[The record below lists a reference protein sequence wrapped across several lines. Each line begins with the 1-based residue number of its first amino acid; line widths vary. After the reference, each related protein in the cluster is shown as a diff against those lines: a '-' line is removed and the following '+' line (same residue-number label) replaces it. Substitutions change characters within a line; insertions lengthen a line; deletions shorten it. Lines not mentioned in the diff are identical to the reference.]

1 MLNGTSVP
9 YATVK
14 LNEFEFIPD
23 TEIIYLGHTTQ
34 KPMDMVPRYGK
45 DYEPNIPS
53 RITLIAY
60 PRK

>member
-1 MLNGTSVP
+1 MLYSYFQILYMLNGSSVP

-34 KPMDMVPRYGK
+34 KPMDMIPRYGK
-45 DYEPNIPS
+45 TCKP
-53 RITLIAY
+53 
-60 PRK
+60 